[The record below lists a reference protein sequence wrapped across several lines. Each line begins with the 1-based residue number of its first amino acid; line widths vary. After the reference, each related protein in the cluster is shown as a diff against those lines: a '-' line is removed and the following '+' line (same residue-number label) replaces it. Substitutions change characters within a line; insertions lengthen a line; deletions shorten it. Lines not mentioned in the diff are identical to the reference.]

1 MHSFKVQKCT
11 FGILSTLVIV
21 NCTKI
26 KNYLQRSW
34 LLFVNLLLNCLLPV
48 LYKPKTVM
56 ITAFDVLMLDRGW
69 GLPVQLSWPQETSS
83 VVMHSQIYE
92 SALQSTQL
100 LFAWSCTGRMSIC
113 SSLWFGLIFDIGS
126 LRKVLQSNPCPIL
139 LILNLNLLNLREV
152 IRYLFLVEPIP
163 KNKGQNPDLDK
174 WTSVLCHA
182 KINNFYKKLL

>member
-1 MHSFKVQKCT
+1 
-11 FGILSTLVIV
+11 
-21 NCTKI
+21 
-26 KNYLQRSW
+26 
-34 LLFVNLLLNCLLPV
+34 
-48 LYKPKTVM
+48 
-56 ITAFDVLMLDRGW
+56 
-69 GLPVQLSWPQETSS
+69 
-83 VVMHSQIYE
+83 MHSQIYE

-163 KNKGQNPDLDK
+163 KNKGQSPDLDK
-174 WTSVLCHA
+174 WTSEPKSTTFTRNYCKKYQECI
-182 KINNFYKKLL
+182 KIRLLSTITMVKLLKQFIWVSHLWKTLWQY